1 MSVDALTPSSAG
13 SLTGPQWLVDQRVAA
28 AERFASATL
37 PDASLEEWRYSR
49 VGDLDLDRFTLAD
62 PGSAADVPAD
72 ALALSDRLG
81 GHAGRI
87 VLVDGRLV
95 LAELDPDLAE
105 RGVRFGRLSDSDVA
119 LGGTTIAPTVSSSE
133 HVVAADPFSDLNL
146 AHGTDPLLLS
156 VPRNITVDLPF
167 HIVSI
172 VGTEAVL
179 VLPRL
184 VVDAGENSDFSVVE
198 WSTSSTVDALV
209 VPRFEVTVGPAA
221 RVGVVTVNAWGPA
234 THQLGAVSASVG
246 QEATLRLSHVALGG
260 SYARNRFDC
269 RLVGRGATGRLS
281 ALYLGDDDQMH
292 DLRTFQTHEA
302 RDTTSDLL
310 FKGALDDRAHAVY
323 TGMIRV
329 DHEGQGSNANQTN
342 RVIKLSDDAWAES
355 VPNLEINHNDV
366 RCSHATAVGP
376 IDEDQRFYLESRGVP
391 PEAAERLVVNGFF
404 EEVLDT
410 IGVGAVVDL
419 VRPLIVEKLD
429 SADETRS
436 RR

>member
-1 MSVDALTPSSAG
+1 MSVDALTPSRAG
-13 SLTGPQWLVDQRVAA
+13 SLTGPQWLADQRVAA
-28 AERFASATL
+28 AERFAAATL

-49 VGDLDLDRFTLAD
+49 VGDVDLDRYSVATTTDGGLPAVALD
-62 PGSAADVPAD
+62 VSA
-72 ALALSDRLG
+72 SLG
-81 GHAGRI
+81 DHAGRI
-87 VLVDGRLV
+87 VLHNGHLV
-95 LAELDPDLAE
+95 VAELDDTVAAQ
-105 RGVRFGRLSDSDVA
+105 GVRFGRLSDSDAA
-119 LGGTTIAPTVSSSE
+119 LGGVVVAPTVSSSE
-133 HVVAADPFSDLNL
+133 HVVATDPFSDLNL
-146 AHGTDPLLLS
+146 AHGSDPLVLS
-156 VPRNITVDLPF
+156 VPRGVTVERPF
-167 HIVSI
+167 HVVSY
-172 VGTEAVL
+172 VDADGAL

-184 VVDAGENSDFSVVE
+184 VIDAGENSEFQVVE
-198 WSTSSTVDALV
+198 WSTSTDVSALV
-209 VPRFEVTVGPAA
+209 VPRVELVVGAAA
-221 RVGVVTVNAWGPA
+221 RVGLVTVNAWGA
-234 THQLGAVSASVG
+234 GTDQLGAVSATVG

-260 SYARNRFDC
+260 DYARNRFDC
-269 RLVGRGATGRLS
+269 RLVGRGATGRMS
-281 ALYLGDDDQMH
+281 ALYLGDGDQMH

-410 IGVGAVVDL
+410 ISVAPVVEL
-419 VRPLIVEKLD
+419 VRPLIAEKLG
-429 SADETRS
+429 TGR
-436 RR
+436 